1 MPRRDYIL
9 RLIER
14 MGRVLAAI
22 RVRILGGE
30 AADVRGELREVI
42 TWSGIDLEMAETVD
56 TPTLLSLLSLG
67 GSLDVAKCVLVA
79 DVLGVES
86 LRRQALGQAAIADG
100 LRKKAIVLYGAARPL
115 VAGDDAEALNERIA
129 ALDDESRGA

>member
-9 RLIER
+9 RLIEQ

-22 RVRILGGE
+22 RARILGGE
-30 AADVRGELREVI
+30 AVTVRGELRDVI
-42 TWSGIDLEMAETVD
+42 TWSGIDLEMAENVD

-86 LRRQALGQAAIADG
+86 LRRKVLGESDVSERLQRKAL
-100 LRKKAIVLYGAARPL
+100 VLYQAARPL
-115 VAGDDAEALNERIA
+115 VTGGDAD
-129 ALDDESRGA
+129 ALDARITALGITAPT

>member
-9 RLIER
+9 RLIEQ

-22 RVRILGGE
+22 RARILGGE
-30 AADVRGELREVI
+30 APSVRGELRDVI
-42 TWSGIDLEMAETVD
+42 TWSGIDLEMAESVD

-86 LRRQALGQAAIADG
+86 LRRKVLGETDFAERLRQKAL
-100 LRKKAIVLYGAARPL
+100 VLYRAARPL
-115 VAGDDAEALNERIA
+115 VTGGDAEAIDARVSAIEQEGS
-129 ALDDESRGA
+129 DS